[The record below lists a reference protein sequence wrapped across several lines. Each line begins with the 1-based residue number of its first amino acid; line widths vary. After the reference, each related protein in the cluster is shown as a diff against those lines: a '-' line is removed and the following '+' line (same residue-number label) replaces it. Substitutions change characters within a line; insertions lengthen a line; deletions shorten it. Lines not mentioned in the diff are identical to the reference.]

1 MFLISVSGCS
11 AGLNKLFVCGASA
24 GVSVG
29 SRAAMAR
36 LVCATVITNLV
47 KSVAKTNSGGG
58 GKLGLM
64 EGKRRGWGGE
74 PGDGPLTASF
84 QLQFCLGNSF
94 QSHRFSLG
102 D

>member
-29 SRAAMAR
+29 SRAVVAR

-64 EGKRRGWGGE
+64 EGERRG
-74 PGDGPLTASF
+74 
-84 QLQFCLGNSF
+84 
-94 QSHRFSLG
+94 
-102 D
+102 

>member
-1 MFLISVSGCS
+1 MFLISVSGFS
-11 AGLNKLFVCGASA
+11 ARLNKLFVCGASA

-64 EGKRRGWGGE
+64 EGERRGWGGR
-74 PGDGPLTASF
+74 GRRGRRRSSNCLLSASI
-84 QLQFCLGNSF
+84 LL
-94 QSHRFSLG
+94 R
-102 D
+102 